1 MCHLAVQVR
10 WGESMGKL
18 DNKVIVITGS
28 TRGFGLA
35 IAHASGREGA
45 VVVVSSRKQEAVDAA
60 VSELRAAGVT
70 ADGIA
75 CDVAQLEQV
84 EALGEFAIRKFGRF
98 DVWVNNAGWTTA
110 YGPLMHVPPSAFL
123 RVVNTNIVGTYN
135 GALVAMTA
143 FLAEG
148 RGKLI
153 NVLGRGWDGRKS
165 EMQTAYASSKA
176 WMRAFTINLAA
187 DYAGSGVGIYALN
200 PGMMTT
206 ELLTDVQVV
215 SGYEKKLDVMPTILR
230 MWAKPPEAPAERV
243 AWLASPAT
251 DGKSG
256 LIVSEFGM
264 LQMAG
269 GALREGVRRVLRR
282 PVPDAPMSIQ
292 SVSATLPLPNKRG
305 PGIGQKW

>member
-1 MCHLAVQVR
+1 
-10 WGESMGKL
+10 MGVL
-18 DNKVIVITGS
+18 QDKVIVITGS

-35 IAHASGREGA
+35 IAQACGREGA
-45 VVVVSSRKQEAVDAA
+45 RVVVSSRTSEAVDA
-60 VSELRAAGVT
+60 VVRELRSKGIT
-70 ADGIA
+70 ADGLA
-75 CDVAQLEQV
+75 CDVSQLEQV
-84 EALGEFAIRKFGRF
+84 EALGEHATRIYGRF
-98 DVWVNNAGWTTA
+98 DVWINNAGWTTA

-143 FLAEG
+143 FLAAG

-176 WMRAFTINLAA
+176 WMRAFTVNLSA
-187 DYAGSGVGIYALN
+187 DYKDSGVGIFAIN

-206 ELLTDVQVV
+206 ELLTDIQVV
-215 SGYEKKLDVMPTILR
+215 SGYERKLDVMPTIVR
-230 MWAKPPEAPAERV
+230 MWAKPPEAPAEKV
-243 AWLASPAT
+243 VWLASPAT

-256 LIVSEFGM
+256 LLVSEFGM

-282 PVPDAPMSIQ
+282 PAHDAPMSIQ
-292 SVSATLPLPNKRG
+292 TVPATLPLPGRRG
-305 PGIGQKW
+305 PGTQG